1 MTTAGPMVPLL
12 FDENIDHDILRG
24 LALRLPALDLI
35 TVQDAGLSG
44 RPDHEILEWAAAQK
58 RVLVTHDLRTMPRF
72 AGVRVRA
79 GLPMPGVFAAP
90 KTLAIG
96 QVIDDLVL
104 LVTCSLEAEWQDRVV
119 YLPI

>member
-1 MTTAGPMVPLL
+1 MTTTGPMVALL

-24 LALRLPALDLI
+24 LELRLPDLDFV
-35 TVQDAGLSG
+35 TVQDAGLTG
-44 RPDHEILEWAAAQK
+44 RPDDEILEWAATQK
-58 RVLVTHDLRTMPRF
+58 RILVTHDLRTMPRF
-72 AGVRVRA
+72 AGIRVRA
-79 GLPMPGVFAAP
+79 GLPMPGVFVAP

-104 LVTCSLEAEWQDRVV
+104 LTSCSVEGEWQGRVV